1 MRLLFL
7 SSLPPPMPFFR
18 RFSALG
24 VGLIALSFLL
34 AGCGS
39 EAKST
44 PDKEAPPVL
53 PVEVVPV
60 ERGTAAAHL
69 SSTAALEAEDEATV
83 VARTD
88 GVVERILVEEGQ
100 YVTAGHPLAQ
110 LDDER
115 LALEVQ
121 RAEATLQ
128 RLQSTFERTQTMYE
142 KQFVSRETF
151 DQARSD
157 YETQKVATELARLEL
172 AYTTI
177 RAPIAGWV
185 SARHIKDGNMVRTHD
200 SVFDITNLD
209 PLRAE
214 LHVPE
219 RELAKLKEGQP
230 AILTFDALPAQPFTG
245 HVTLISP
252 VVDPETGTFKVTVE
266 VRDRSRTIKPGM
278 FARVE
283 IQYDE
288 HPDALL
294 VPKTAIVEEDNAVS
308 VFVVNDSIARQR
320 SVATGYSNGD
330 RIEITDGLTD
340 GEQVVISGQTAL
352 RDSARVEIIQ

>member
-1 MRLLFL
+1 MSRYSPGFLLGPSLFL
-7 SSLPPPMPFFR
+7 
-18 RFSALG
+18 
-24 VGLIALSFLL
+24 LSVLL
-34 AGCGS
+34 LGCGS

-44 PDKEAPPVL
+44 PDEDAPPAL
-53 PVEVVPV
+53 PVDVALV
-60 ERGTAAAHL
+60 ERGRATAQL

-88 GVVERILVEEGQ
+88 GVVEQILVEEGQ
-100 YVTAGHPLAQ
+100 YVQAGHPLAR

-128 RLQSTFERTQTMYE
+128 RLKRTFERTQTMYD

-157 YETQKVATELARLEL
+157 YETQTVATDLARLEL

-177 RAPIAGWV
+177 RAPISGWV
-185 SARHIKDGNMVRTHD
+185 SARHVKSGNMVRTHD
-200 SVFDITNLD
+200 PVFDITNLD

-219 RELAKLKEGQP
+219 RELAKLKEDQP
-230 AILTFDALPAQPFTG
+230 ATLTFDALPDRSFPGRVA
-245 HVTLISP
+245 LISP

-266 VRDRSRTIKPGM
+266 VRDRTRTIKPGM
-278 FARVE
+278 FARVQ

-288 HPDALL
+288 HVDALL
-294 VPKTAIVEEDNAVS
+294 VPKAAIVEEDDAVN
-308 VFVVNDSIARQR
+308 VFVVKDSVARQR
-320 SVATGYSNGD
+320 AVTTGYSNGD
-330 RIEITDGLTD
+330 RIEITDGLAD
-340 GEQVVISGQTAL
+340 GEQVVVSGQTAL
-352 RDSARVEIIQ
+352 RDSATVQIIQ